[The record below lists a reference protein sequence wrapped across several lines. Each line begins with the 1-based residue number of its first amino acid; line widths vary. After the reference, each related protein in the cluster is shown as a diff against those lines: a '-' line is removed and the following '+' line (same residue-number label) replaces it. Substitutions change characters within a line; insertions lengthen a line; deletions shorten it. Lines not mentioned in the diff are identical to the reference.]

1 MRFRKR
7 HALLALLLVL
17 ALAWWLAPEDVQAER
32 SAGSIASSSSRGS
45 STRETP
51 NRESN
56 ERRTT
61 RRAARPPLV
70 IRPPSADTGTGEAE
84 APFEVTVYFE
94 TKSGEQIAQGYLV
107 GCGHFR
113 PVFVSSGS
121 TVALEDV
128 PCSVSGLVEDGF
140 LVRRSAPEEVEPSN
154 GDVTLTFPDERTGGV
169 GIQIS
174 ADARGILIEDVLPGG
189 PAEDLGLEP
198 GDVVVAVEGKDA
210 KEISLDEFV
219 DTMTGPEGSDV
230 EFVLRMA
237 GDTGDDALETVKVTR
252 RFLGT

>member
-7 HALLALLLVL
+7 SAIVALLVLLLVG
-17 ALAWWLAPEDVQAER
+17 WWLAPEDVRVER
-32 SAGSIASSSSRGS
+32 PDRPAAVASSSQRS
-45 STRETP
+45 SSADEARASKEK
-51 NRESN
+51 
-56 ERRTT
+56 RTT

-70 IRPPSADTGTGEAE
+70 IRPPSPDTGMPVVE

-94 TKSGEQIAQGYLV
+94 TKSGEQIAQGYVV
-107 GCGHFR
+107 GCGNFR
-113 PVFVSSGS
+113 PVYVASGS
-121 TVALEDV
+121 SIALRDV
-128 PCSVSGLVEDGF
+128 PCSVTGLMEDGF
-140 LVRRSAPEEVEPSN
+140 LVRRSAAEEIEPEN

-174 ADARGILIEDVLPGG
+174 TDDRGILIESVLPGG

-219 DTMTGPEGSDV
+219 ETMTGPEGSDV
-230 EFVLRMA
+230 EFVLRVA